1 MESAGARVVPILA
14 TGSKEY
20 FTEMFQWTNGL
31 LLPGGDVSIEHSG
44 SLDIVLDFLRSL
56 ILIIV

>member
-20 FTEMFQWTNGL
+20 FTKMFQWTNGL

-44 SLDIVLDFLRSL
+44 MPSFKING
-56 ILIIV
+56 II